1 MSRYEDMTD
10 EEKSNFDSHIGREL
24 KVRDEEISFL
34 KGEIEDRDKRL
45 DVKEEEVDSH
55 LYDIEALDKEKENLA
70 ETIRKLKDKMD
81 DMVLRRYMIILLKGI
96 SKCFPEAIESTR
108 IVNMREA
115 KEYIDEVIRVHQ
127 PKDKEE

>member
-24 KVRDEEISFL
+24 KVRDEEISVL

-96 SKCFPEAIESTR
+96 SKCFPEAIESTL

>member
-55 LYDIEALDKEKENLA
+55 
-70 ETIRKLKDKMD
+70 
-81 DMVLRRYMIILLKGI
+81 
-96 SKCFPEAIESTR
+96 
-108 IVNMREA
+108 
-115 KEYIDEVIRVHQ
+115 
-127 PKDKEE
+127 

>member
-96 SKCFPEAIESTR
+96 RKCFTEAIESQLMKD
-108 IVNMREA
+108 MREA
-115 KEYIDEVIRVHQ
+115 KKCVDETIRVHK
-127 PKDKEE
+127 PKDEEE